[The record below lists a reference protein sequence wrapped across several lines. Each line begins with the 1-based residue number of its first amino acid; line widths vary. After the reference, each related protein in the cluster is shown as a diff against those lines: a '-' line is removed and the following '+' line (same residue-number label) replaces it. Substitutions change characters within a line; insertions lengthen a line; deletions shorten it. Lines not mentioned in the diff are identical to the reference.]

1 MAVVAQRSE
10 KVKRYIE
17 DTGLP
22 FDILID
28 DSRDVMKI
36 YGVWHRVG
44 FDAWNIA
51 RPAVF
56 LIDTDRTIRYAFVAG
71 SQSEFPEHEAILGE
85 LKKVARGR
93 AERDQETVDGTV

>member
-22 FDILID
+22 FDILVD
-28 DSRDVMKI
+28 DDRETVKA
-36 YGVWHRVG
+36 YGVWHPIG

-51 RPAVF
+51 RPSLF
-56 LIDTDRTIRYAFVAG
+56 LIDRGGIIRYAFVAD
-71 SQSEFPEHEAILGE
+71 SQSEFPEHGVIVEELGKLAGQKTE
-85 LKKVARGR
+85 VRSQKT
-93 AERDQETVDGTV
+93 E